1 MIMITF
7 PFFRQYEMKI
17 RDSELRRHNKALS
30 HCLLTL
36 RLSLH
41 LKETS
46 LHSCS
51 KHSFKYL
58 FGCLW
63 YFLLYFF
70 LILLYSTV
78 LVLPYINMKL
88 LRSERLLSNDLRWAI
103 PGIATQVVGPVLEV
117 TASRGIH
124 WNSWSIQ
131 TFKSCLYD
139 IGSVVTSW
147 ANVTQTKIL
156 PIHI

>member
-1 MIMITF
+1 MFGKLGPGGVENHCARSFWNVTRQSDSEAFVFWNLLSCENQGTSPSQHSEVSLVFHILVLLITF

-63 YFLLYFF
+63 YFLFYFF

-78 LVLPYINMKL
+78 LVLPYINM
-88 LRSERLLSNDLRWAI
+88 I
-103 PGIATQVVGPVLEV
+103 PPRVYTCSQ
-117 TASRGIH
+117 
-124 WNSWSIQ
+124 SW
-131 TFKSCLYD
+131 TF
-139 IGSVVTSW
+139 
-147 ANVTQTKIL
+147 
-156 PIHI
+156 